1 MNASL
6 AYQFLA
12 ALLAILNPLG
22 NIPVFLTLTSDS
34 SPAVRRT
41 MAILVSLMTLV
52 IVLLFFLLGNRILG
66 FFGISMPAFRI
77 AGGILILLVG
87 IGMVLGRH
95 TEPARAEA
103 QGGPGGLLEEAERR
117 LSSIVVP
124 LVVPIIAGP
133 GAMATAVLYGDR
145 ATAASRPLLV
155 GAIVAAC
162 AVLMAVL
169 VASGAIGR
177 RLGRQGLQIASRVL
191 GIVLTAIGVQFILA
205 GLGDS
210 TIHLINLKAIAG

>member
-1 MNASL
+1 MDASL

-22 NIPVFLTLTSDS
+22 NVPVFLALTSDS

-41 MAILVSLMTLV
+41 MAVLVSSMTLL
-52 IVLLFFLLGNRILG
+52 ILLLFFLLGNRILG

-87 IGMVLGRH
+87 IGMVMGRH
-95 TEPARAEA
+95 AEPARAEA
-103 QGGPGGLLEEAERR
+103 QAGPGGLLEEAERR

-145 ATAASRPLLV
+145 ATGASRALLV
-155 GAIVAAC
+155 GAMAAAC
-162 AVLMAVL
+162 LVLLVVL
-169 VASGAIGR
+169 AASDAIGR

-205 GLGDS
+205 GLGAS
-210 TIHLINLKAIAG
+210 TIDLINLKAITG